1 MKCVIF
7 FLQVLTPWLQFPTAF
22 TRFLTFTKCIMEY
35 YSAIK
40 KNFYSFFIFFIL
52 GLTQSIW
59 VSPNEVDESRAY
71 YTEWSK
77 SERERQILYINTY
90 VWNLEATVRTLYGTT
105 DWFKTEQGAWQSCV
119 LSPCLFNPYA
129 EHIMRNANL
138 DGLQAGI
145 KIGRRN
151 TQPPQICERYLSNDR
166 KWRKLKSFFFLIHLF
181 QLEANYFTIL

>member
-77 SERERQILYINTY
+77 SERERQILYINTCI
-90 VWNLEATVRTLYGTT
+90 WNLEATVRTLYGTT
-105 DWFKTEQGAWQSCV
+105 GASLVVHMVKNPPTVLDTWVWSLSWEDPLEEGMATHTSIVAWRVPMDRGTWQAIV
-119 LSPCLFNPYA
+119 HEIA
-129 EHIMRNANL
+129 
-138 DGLQAGI
+138 
-145 KIGRRN
+145 
-151 TQPPQICERYLSNDR
+151 
-166 KWRKLKSFFFLIHLF
+166 KSW
-181 QLEANYFTIL
+181 TWPSD